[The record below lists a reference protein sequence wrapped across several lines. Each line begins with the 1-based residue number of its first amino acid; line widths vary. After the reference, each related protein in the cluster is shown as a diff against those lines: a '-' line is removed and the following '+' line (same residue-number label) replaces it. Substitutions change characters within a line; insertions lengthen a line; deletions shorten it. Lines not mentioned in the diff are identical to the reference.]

1 MTETGFQ
8 MGMTSTAK
16 VICDSETWES
26 NAKAIQ
32 PGNHKWVTTI
42 IAVNAA
48 GWALPPQII
57 QAAEN
62 HQSQWYHAVPKD
74 YTISVSRNG
83 WMNDGLG
90 LEWLQT
96 VFEPHTASCTLGRYH
111 MLILDGQSSHATA
124 EFDGF
129 CTERNIIPLYMP
141 PHSSHLL
148 QSLVVS
154 CFSLLKC
161 LYGERIMNKVQKK
174 INAVDKTEFLDIYP
188 TIHYQALSSSNIQS
202 SFAATDLVP
211 FSPEQVL
218 SKLHIPYKTPTPP
231 SSSHSNQSFGA
242 LERCLPSLFQ
252 FRPDTCCFF
261 FCFAALHA
269 GFW

>member
-96 VFEPHTASCTLGRYH
+96 VFEPHTASC
-111 MLILDGQSSHATA
+111 HAA
-124 EFDGF
+124 QIVVNELVFK
-129 CTERNIIPLYMP
+129 
-141 PHSSHLL
+141 LL
-148 QSLVVS
+148 CS
-154 CFSLLKC
+154 
-161 LYGERIMNKVQKK
+161 YRREN
-174 INAVDKTEFLDIYP
+174 
-188 TIHYQALSSSNIQS
+188 QA
-202 SFAATDLVP
+202 
-211 FSPEQVL
+211 
-218 SKLHIPYKTPTPP
+218 
-231 SSSHSNQSFGA
+231 
-242 LERCLPSLFQ
+242 
-252 FRPDTCCFF
+252 
-261 FCFAALHA
+261 
-269 GFW
+269 